1 MIEQVSHKPMID
13 TTEWTYGKPCSS
25 KTLAIL
31 TQRFKDFSMPKD
43 KELERKRRL
52 IVNISLDY
60 R

>member
-1 MIEQVSHKPMID
+1 MID

-52 IVNISLDY
+52 IVNISLWTIDK
-60 R
+60 